1 MGSRNG
7 PQGICFVKKQLY
19 PLRHLALL
27 SHISIC
33 KPSIRW
39 LWWLI
44 FIINLTIW
52 NNLGKQTM
60 EIFLWEGKSHTKCR
74 KHHSTGWN
82 FRLMIFFF
90 KKRRRPVEW
99 QYSYPSVP
107 WHHIHCDQPSRAPE
121 TRPPPPWGT
130 TMSSQTLNQH
140 TPSLGGLCQE
150 LSHSNEESNAFK
162 HSLSSEV
169 SPSVVP
175 SAAKWW

>member
-52 NNLGKQTM
+52 NNLGKQTL

-90 KKRRRPVEW
+90 KKKKEEASWVTVFISLCSLT
-99 QYSYPSVP
+99 SYTLWPAIPCSWDWASSTMTDYNVL
-107 WHHIHCDQPSRAPE
+107 SNPE
-121 TRPPPPWGT
+121 STHPFLRWLMSGT
-130 TMSSQTLNQH
+130 FSQ
-140 TPSLGGLCQE
+140 
-150 LSHSNEESNAFK
+150 
-162 HSLSSEV
+162 
-169 SPSVVP
+169 
-175 SAAKWW
+175 